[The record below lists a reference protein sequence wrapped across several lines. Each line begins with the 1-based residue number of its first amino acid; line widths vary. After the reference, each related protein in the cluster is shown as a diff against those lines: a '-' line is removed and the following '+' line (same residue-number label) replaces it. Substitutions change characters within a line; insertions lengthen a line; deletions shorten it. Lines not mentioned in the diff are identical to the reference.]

1 MIALCGS
8 KRDILP
14 DGMTNHSQVVKM
26 EHHLPEQDEIELTDG
41 VPLND
46 GTPIKVETA
55 LVKQPAA
62 EPPPLEPTAVSAQEG
77 QRWTPEVRF
86 FALIA
91 GAIVGVWVVFT
102 FTPLLQSVGIG
113 ALLAILLNPAVHAVM
128 RHTIL
133 GRAAAASVVFVLFLL
148 ILVGVT
154 AAVGSLAVT
163 QVVDLSSDL
172 AGAREEM
179 ERWLLQPIDLMGFH
193 LEPQVMWQAFQ
204 DNLGETV
211 GTLPLDSLNLLSS
224 VTTNLLWALTIFVT
238 LFYFLK
244 NGPEIVP
251 WVRHRIPAG
260 YLEEFDG
267 LVKEIE
273 DIWTKFLRI
282 QLLLFVVLIFLM
294 ALGTL
299 GVVWLFRSGLIRWS
313 LLGFGL
319 LLLLVYTAVQQVD
332 NLWLRPQFM
341 GRHLRLHPAVVF
353 VGLIAGLAYGGIL
366 GAILVV
372 PAIATAR
379 VIGRYVYRKMTG
391 IPMWPED

>member
-1 MIALCGS
+1 MIVLCGS
-8 KRDILP
+8 ERDVLP
-14 DGMTNHSQVVKM
+14 DGIGHSQVVKM
-26 EHHLPEQDEIELTDG
+26 EHHFPEQDEIELTDG
-41 VPLND
+41 P
-46 GTPIKVETA
+46 PITMETA
-55 LVKQPAA
+55 LVKQPAG
-62 EPPPLEPTAVSAQEG
+62 ETPPLETSAVSAQEG

-86 FALIA
+86 FILIA
-91 GAIVGVWVVFT
+91 ATIVAVWVLFT
-102 FTPLLQSVGIG
+102 FTPLLQALGIG
-113 ALLAILLNPAVHAVM
+113 ALLAILLNPAVNGLM
-128 RHTIL
+128 RRL
-133 GRAAAASVVFVLFLL
+133 NLNRGAAASVVFVLFLL
-148 ILVGVT
+148 ILFS
-154 AAVGSLAVT
+154 AAAALGSLAVT
-163 QVVDLSSDL
+163 QMLDLSSDL
-172 AGAREEM
+172 AGARAELEL
-179 ERWLLQPIDLMGFH
+179 WLLQPIDLLGFH
-193 LEPQVMWQAFQ
+193 LEPEVFWQSFQ
-204 DNLGETV
+204 ANLDETI
-211 GTLPLDSLNLLSS
+211 GTMPLDSLNLLSS
-224 VTTNLLWALTIFVT
+224 VTTNMLWALTIFVT
-238 LFYFLK
+238 LYYFLK

-251 WVRHRIPAG
+251 WIRHRIPAG
-260 YLEEFDG
+260 HLEEFDG
-267 LVKEIE
+267 LVDEVE

-379 VIGRYVYRKMTG
+379 VIGRYVYRKMMG
-391 IPMWPED
+391 IELWPEM